1 MQSLSER
8 DRSNAALA
16 HDIVNKLSQLSSACV
31 IFSAKK
37 TDHGC
42 EAAARLTEILDLAS
56 TAANDL
62 KQFQRQLA
70 AHIQTAKSHQD
81 EVA

>member
-1 MQSLSER
+1 MQSISER

-16 HDIVNKLSQLSSACV
+16 HDIVNKLAAIVGLCDLLLE
-31 IFSAKK
+31 K
-37 TDHGC
+37 TDQGS

-70 AHIQTAKSHQD
+70 ARLQTVKPQQD